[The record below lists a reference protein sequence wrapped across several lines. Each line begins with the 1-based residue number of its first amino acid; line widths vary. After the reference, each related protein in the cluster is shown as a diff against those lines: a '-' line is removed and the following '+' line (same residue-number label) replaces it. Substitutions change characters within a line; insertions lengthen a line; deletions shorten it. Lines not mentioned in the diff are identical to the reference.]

1 MVNKKTTDYSLF
13 DTVGGNR
20 DLNKPHIKRLV
31 KSIRENNLLE
41 QNPIIVDGDG
51 KVIDGQHRL
60 EAAKELQVPIYYL
73 VVQDGGLQD
82 VQRLNAN
89 MKPWTLVDYLN
100 SYIKLQKQ
108 DYIILRDFQ
117 AKYKLS
123 LASAIELCSTN
134 WSGNSAET
142 FRQGNFVIKDLAQ
155 ASAVAEMY
163 RAFCEFSD
171 PSAAKSKEFL
181 RAVRDVYKLNTVS
194 MRQMLKKLKY
204 TPEKIKKQASRM
216 DYLRVFERIYNL
228 RQREKVRFY

>member
-20 DLNKPHIKRLV
+20 DLNQTHIKRLV

-123 LASAIELCSTN
+123 ITQAIELTAGT
-134 WSGNSAET
+134 WSGSSVETFRHGNFKIKNLSQAIGIAET
-142 FRQGNFVIKDLAQ
+142 FR
-155 ASAVAEMY
+155 
-163 RAFCEFSD
+163 AFSEYCE
-171 PSAAKSKEFL
+171 PNVLTSKEFL
-181 RAVRDVYKLNTVS
+181 RAISDMYKLETVGLK
-194 MRQMLKKLKY
+194 QMLKKLKIM
-204 TPEKIKKQASRM
+204 PGKIKKQATRM
-216 DYLRVFERIYNL
+216 DYLRVLEHIYNL